1 MIRWLIGAAGGLLL
15 LGLSFAAVIAATDVY
30 ASMTALRG
38 EGIPGTVTI
47 TAREWSLPLDLFCS
61 AEGRFVP
68 DGGGPVVDGTV
79 ASGCPEPGTEV
90 RAQYVP
96 MLHDQLPLFATR
108 LLRGTWGELGGA
120 CGFAILFSVSAVVAW
135 WAAIRFLTERGV
147 SEDRY
152 GALQVASRCAE
163 EDFVVW
169 LEDNFD
175 AAWLEASSVGV
186 VSAVVAVIDGDT
198 VVSGEL
204 DDLYGV
210 GRSLADVG
218 GDACVR
224 SCREHVHVTDS
235 WREEPR
241 PWGPCSFQ
249 PEDRRT
255 TRTVTVMRRD
265 AAAGEPIIDG
275 ETEAVAREGWIVFRG
290 DSASRNPMESH
301 LSAAVLTQKGTE
313 VSLAL
318 YEHGALM
325 GRARWNNPGRLVGR
339 RGSKS
344 ELRAICPTWPA
355 KLWPTEMADFRMPP
369 VQELEALLG
378 TTGEPAEVISAAA
391 GTFQLPAVDV
401 LIGEL
406 TGNDPIS
413 SRPDAILLEPTPETH
428 EDDAG

>member
-1 MIRWLIGAAGGLLL
+1 MIRWLIGAAGGLFL
-15 LGLSFAAVIAATDVY
+15 LGLTFAAVIAATDVY
-30 ASMTALRG
+30 ASVTALRG
-38 EGIPGTVTI
+38 DGVPGKVTI

-68 DGGGPVVDGTV
+68 DGGDSVVDGTV

-96 MLHDQLPLFATR
+96 MPRDKLPLFDTT
-108 LLRGTWGELGGA
+108 LLRGTWGELWAASGL
-120 CGFAILFSVSAVVAW
+120 AILFSVSAVVAW
-135 WAAIRFLTERGV
+135 WIAIRILTDPGV
-147 SEDRY
+147 PEDRY
-152 GALQVASRCAE
+152 GALRVASRCLE

-175 AAWLEASSVGV
+175 AAWLEASSAGV
-186 VSAVVAVIDGDT
+186 VSAVVAIIDGDK
-198 VVSGEL
+198 VVSEDL

-210 GRSLADVG
+210 GRSLADLG
-218 GDACVR
+218 GEACVR
-224 SCREHVHVTDS
+224 SWPDHVHVTES

-241 PWGPCSFQ
+241 PWGPCSLQ

-255 TRTVTVMRRD
+255 TRTVTLMRHD
-265 AAAGEPIIDG
+265 PAAGGLIIDG

-290 DSASRNPMESH
+290 DSASRNPTESH
-301 LSAAVLTQKGTE
+301 ISAAVLTQRGRE

-325 GRARWNNPGRLVGR
+325 GRARWNNHGRLVGR
-339 RGSKS
+339 RGSKF
-344 ELRAICPTWPA
+344 ELRTICPSWPA
-355 KLWPTEMADFRMPP
+355 ELWPTEMADFRMPQE
-369 VQELEALLG
+369 QELEALLG

-406 TGNDPIS
+406 TGHDPIS
-413 SRPDAILLEPTPETH
+413 RRPDVILLKPTPEAR